1 MIKYYDTEE
10 AYKADTGKGAD
21 ESQVSLIKAGNIC
34 RYDGR
39 NVVVGLRSARTGSV
53 AYLDGSHS
61 LHFASPGTFK
71 ADGLPEGGEVIG
83 VVVIGVDHQDFRGEV
98 AVMSKTFATAK
109 MLERWFVRLSGY
121 TLDGT
126 DRTGTLSVWEASD
139 NWAAAHD
146 YAVGY
151 NADSAEAL
159 VSQLNAYFKAN
170 EPFAAQDWV
179 AEADGDGNVTLNYA
193 LTNYRQFLNA
203 AKDGFALAN
212 VTAPGWA
219 STEKMLRQNGQRNS
233 AGVIANWP
241 RVLAYFSADMT
252 NNTYNPAS
260 DVTTTKISY
269 PICLPAFLGTS
280 EYQSDH
286 CSYLRGVYGEG
297 EEGWLKFMESF
308 LPVRPSEYGIF
319 DGSRYGT
326 AKRNTYYLAGI
337 KYAGQDGVEKYA
349 SPAARLAANLGYDH
363 ELLKQ
368 GEWVLPDIDLV
379 LGVVGQL
386 KYPTT
391 DDRDADPVNSAL
403 KAIGATALR
412 NDSSVNSC
420 SRYNSSSMWFASGA
434 AGYMGSGIPINRFVV
449 TPLVLFGYRRRW
461 QGLGLIPG
469 ERGT

>member
-1 MIKYYDTEE
+1 MIKYYDTEA
-10 AYKADTGKGAD
+10 AYKADTGKGAA

-53 AYLDGSHS
+53 AYLDGSRA
-61 LHFASPGTFK
+61 LRFAAPGTFK

-98 AVMSKTFATAK
+98 AVMSKTFATAP
-109 MLERWFVRLSGY
+109 MLKRWFVRLSGY

-159 VSQLNAYFKAN
+159 ASQLNDYFKAN

-179 AEADGDGNVTLNYA
+179 AEADGDGNVTLHYA
-193 LTNYRQFLNA
+193 FTRYRQFSNT
-203 AKDGFALAN
+203 AKDGFALAT
-212 VTAPGWA
+212 VISFPGF
-219 STEKMLRQNGQRNS
+219 KKILKRNGQR
-233 AGVIANWP
+233 GDDYTIVNWP
-241 RVLAYFSADMT
+241 RALEYFRGDNA
-252 NNTYNPAS
+252 NETYNPEA
-260 DVTTTKISY
+260 DVTTTKISA
-269 PICLPAFLGTS
+269 PICLPGYLGTS

-297 EEGWLKFMESF
+297 EEGWLKFMEGF
-308 LPVRPSEYGIF
+308 LPAYMSG
-319 DGSRYGT
+319 DGD
-326 AKRNTYYLAGI
+326 AKRKTYYLAGI
-337 KYAGQDGVEKYA
+337 KYAGQDGAEKYA
-349 SPAARLAANLGYDH
+349 YPAAGLAANLGYDH

-368 GEWVLPDIDLV
+368 GEWVLPDIDL
-379 LGVVGQL
+379 LLSLVGQL

-391 DDRDADPVNSAL
+391 NDRDADPVNSAL
-403 KAIGATALR
+403 KAIGAPALG
-412 NDSSVNSC
+412 NNSNLWSV
-420 SRYNSSSMWFASGA
+420 AIQDI
-434 AGYMGSGIPINRFVV
+434 AGYRMNSNGCLNQYYLLILGVV
-449 TPLVLFGYRRRW
+449 VPLVLLDTAADGAA
-461 QGLGLIPG
+461 
-469 ERGT
+469 

>member
-1 MIKYYDTEE
+1 MIKYYDTEA
-10 AYKADTGKGAD
+10 AYKADTGKGAA

-53 AYLDGSHS
+53 AYLDGAHA
-61 LHFASPGTFK
+61 LRFAAPGTFK

-98 AVMSKTFATAK
+98 AVMSKTFADAP
-109 MLERWFVRLSGY
+109 MLVRWFVRLSGY

-126 DRTGTLSVWEASD
+126 DRTGTLSVFEASD

-159 VSQLNAYFKAN
+159 ASQLNAYFKAN

-179 AEADGDGNVTLNYA
+179 AEADGDGNVTLHYA
-193 LTNYRQFLNA
+193 YTSSPQTSNA
-203 AKDGFALAN
+203 AKDGFALATA
-212 VTAPGWA
+212 TAPGWVNSSEMLRRNGWRIGNGTIMNWTTVLAFFRGDNA
-219 STEKMLRQNGQRNS
+219 ST
-233 AGVIANWP
+233 
-241 RVLAYFSADMT
+241 
-252 NNTYNPAS
+252 TYNPAS
-260 DVTTTKISY
+260 DVTRTKLNF

-280 EYQSDH
+280 KYQSDH

-297 EEGWLKFMESF
+297 EEGWLKFMETF

-349 SPAARLAANLGYDH
+349 SPAANLAANLGYDH

-368 GEWVLPDIDLV
+368 GEWVMPDIDLV
-379 LGVVGQL
+379 FSIVGQL
-386 KYPTT
+386 KFPTT
-391 DDRDADPVNSAL
+391 NDRDADPVNSAL
-403 KAIGATALR
+403 KAIGAPALG
-412 NDSSVNSC
+412 NNSGVWSC
-420 SRYNSSSMWFASGA
+420 SRGLTTGAWISVGNTGITYCYSMD
-434 AGYMGSGIPINRFVV
+434 IRLVV
-449 TPLVLFGYRRRW
+449 APLVLMDV
-461 QGLGLIPG
+461 
-469 ERGT
+469 TAAAVA

>member
-1 MIKYYDTEE
+1 MIKYYDTEA
-10 AYKADTGKGAD
+10 AYKADTGKGAA

-39 NVVVGLRSARTGSV
+39 NVVVGLRSAMTGSV
-53 AYLDGSHS
+53 AYLDGSHA
-61 LHFASPGTFK
+61 LRFAAPGTFK

-98 AVMSKTFATAK
+98 AVMSKTFTTSP

-139 NWAAAHD
+139 NWAATHD

-151 NADSAEAL
+151 NADNAEAL
-159 VSQLNAYFKAN
+159 ASQLNAYFKAN

-179 AEADGDGNVTLNYA
+179 AEADGDGNVTLHYA
-193 LTNYRQFLNA
+193 YTYFRQVMNA
-203 AKDGFALAN
+203 AKDGFALA
-212 VTAPGWA
+212 VATAPGWVA
-219 STEKMLRQNGQRNS
+219 TAKMLRRNGFRSGEGTITNL
-233 AGVIANWP
+233 P
-241 RVLAYFSADMT
+241 RALAYFRGDNT
-252 NNTYNPAS
+252 NTNYNPAL
-260 DVTTTKISY
+260 DVTTKKISY
-269 PICLPAFLGTS
+269 PICLPGYLGTS
-280 EYQSDH
+280 KYQSDH

-297 EEGWLKFMESF
+297 EEGWLKFMKSF

-349 SPAARLAANLGYDH
+349 SPAANLAANLGYDH

-368 GEWVLPDIDLV
+368 DEWVLPDIDLIFS
-379 LGVVGQL
+379 LVGQL

-391 DDRDADPVNSAL
+391 NDRDADPVNSAL
-403 KAIGATALR
+403 KAIGAPALGGES
-412 NDSSVNSC
+412 NVWSC
-420 SRYNSSSMWFASGA
+420 SRFFQYFGWIADGNNGYANGLYFHTRNVA
-434 AGYMGSGIPINRFVV
+434 A
-449 TPLVLFGYRRRW
+449 PLVLLDVTAG
-461 QGLGLIPG
+461 GVA
-469 ERGT
+469 

>member
-1 MIKYYDTEE
+1 MIKYYDTEA
-10 AYKADTGKGAD
+10 AYKADTGKGAA
-21 ESQVSLIKAGNIC
+21 ESQVSLINAGNIC

-61 LHFASPGTFK
+61 LHFAAPGTFK

-98 AVMSKTFATAK
+98 AVMSKTFASAP
-109 MLERWFVRLSGY
+109 MLERWFGRLSGY

-139 NWAAAHD
+139 NWAAVHD
-146 YAVGY
+146 YTVSY
-151 NADSAEAL
+151 NADNAEAL
-159 VSQLNAYFKAN
+159 ASQLNTYFKAS
-170 EPFAAQDWV
+170 EPFTTQDWV
-179 AEADGDGNVTLNYA
+179 AEADGDGNVTLHYA
-193 LTNYRQFLNA
+193 YTHYKQASNT
-203 AKDGFALAN
+203 AKDGFALTNA
-212 VTAPGWA
+212 TAPEWA
-219 STEKMLRQNGQRNS
+219 DTPRMLRRNGKRS
-233 AGVIANWP
+233 GEGTITNWP
-241 RVLAYFSADMT
+241 RAMAYFRGDLASA
-252 NNTYNPAS
+252 TYNPAS

-269 PICLPAFLGTS
+269 PICLPGYLGTS
-280 EYQSDH
+280 KYQSDH

-319 DGSRYGT
+319 DASRYGA

-349 SPAARLAANLGYDH
+349 SPAASPAANLGYNH

-368 GEWVLPDIDLV
+368 GEWVLPDIDL
-379 LGVVGQL
+379 LFSLVGQL

-391 DDRDADPVNSAL
+391 NDRDADPVNSAL
-403 KAIGATALR
+403 KAIGAPALG
-412 NDSSVNSC
+412 NSSLVWSC
-420 SRYNSSSMWFASGA
+420 SRCYPSSGWIANGSNGYAYGNGLYGGGVA
-434 AGYMGSGIPINRFVV
+434 A
-449 TPLVLFGYRRRW
+449 PLVLLNAAG
-461 QGLGLIPG
+461 GAA
-469 ERGT
+469 

>member
-1 MIKYYDTEE
+1 MIKYYDTEA
-10 AYKADTGKGAD
+10 AYKADTGKGAT
-21 ESQVSLIKAGNIC
+21 ESQVSLIKAGNVC

-61 LHFASPGTFK
+61 LHFAAPGTFK

-98 AVMSKTFATAK
+98 AVMSKTFASAP

-126 DRTGTLSVWEASD
+126 DRTGTLSVYEASD

-151 NADSAEAL
+151 NADNAEAL
-159 VSQLNAYFKAN
+159 ASQLNAYFKAN
-170 EPFAAQDWV
+170 EPFTAQDWV
-179 AEADGDGNVTLNYA
+179 AEADGDGNITLHYA
-193 LTNYRQFLNA
+193 FTRNSQILNGG
-203 AKDGFALAN
+203 KDGFAFAQANATRLAH
-212 VTAPGWA
+212 TP
-219 STEKMLRQNGQRNS
+219 KMLRRNGIRAGEGTIMNWSRSLEYFRNDNAS
-233 AGVIANWP
+233 
-241 RVLAYFSADMT
+241 T
-252 NNTYNPAS
+252 TYNPTS
-260 DVTTTKISY
+260 DVTTAKISY

-280 EYQSDH
+280 KYQSDH

-297 EEGWLKFMESF
+297 EEGWLKFVRSF

-319 DGSRYGT
+319 DASRYGA

-368 GEWVLPDIDLV
+368 GEWVLPDIDL
-379 LGVVGQL
+379 LFGLVGQL
-386 KYPTT
+386 KYPTMN
-391 DDRDADPVNSAL
+391 DRDADPVNSAL
-403 KAIGATALR
+403 KAIGAQALK
-412 NDSSVNSC
+412 NNSVVMSY
-420 SRYNSSSMWFASGA
+420 SWYNSRSVWIAYINGCAYGSSLNSLNLVA
-434 AGYMGSGIPINRFVV
+434 
-449 TPLVLFGYRRRW
+449 PLVLLDTAADGVA
-461 QGLGLIPG
+461 
-469 ERGT
+469 

>member
-10 AYKADTGKGAD
+10 AYKADTGKGAA

-61 LHFASPGTFK
+61 LHFAAPGTFK

-98 AVMSKTFATAK
+98 AVMSKTFATSQ
-109 MLERWFVRLSGY
+109 MLGRWFVRLSGY

-151 NADSAEAL
+151 NADSAQAL
-159 VSQLNAYFKAN
+159 ASQLNAYFKAN

-179 AEADGDGNVTLNYA
+179 AEADGDGNVTLHHAY
-193 LTNYRQFLNA
+193 THHRQTSNE
-203 AKDGFALAN
+203 AKDGFAVAQA
-212 VTAPGWA
+212 TAPGWA
-219 STEKMLRQNGQRNS
+219 DTLRMLRMNGRRS
-233 AGVIANWP
+233 GDGAITNW
-241 RVLAYFSADMT
+241 RRALAYFRGDNAST
-252 NNTYNPAS
+252 TYNPAS
-260 DVTTTKISY
+260 DVTTKKISY
-269 PICLPAFLGTS
+269 PICLPGYLGTS
-280 EYQSDH
+280 KYQSDH

-297 EEGWLKFMESF
+297 EEGWLRFMESF
-308 LPVRPSEYGIF
+308 LPVRPSEYGVF

-326 AKRNTYYLAGI
+326 EKRNTYYLAGI

-349 SPAARLAANLGYDH
+349 SPAASLAANLGYDH

-368 GEWVLPDIDLV
+368 GEWVLPDIDRLFG
-379 LGVVGQL
+379 LVGQL
-386 KYPTT
+386 KYPTAN
-391 DDRDADPVNSAL
+391 DRDADPVNSAL
-403 KAIGATALR
+403 NAIGAPVLG
-412 NDSSVNSC
+412 NNSSVWSC
-420 SRYNSSSMWFASGA
+420 SRYSSGLGWIAGGNSGLANGNGLYSGYVA
-434 AGYMGSGIPINRFVV
+434 A
-449 TPLVLFGYRRRW
+449 PLVLLDTAAG
-461 QGLGLIPG
+461 GAA
-469 ERGT
+469 

>member
-1 MIKYYDTEE
+1 MIKYYDTEA

-53 AYLDGSHS
+53 AYLDGAHA
-61 LHFASPGTFK
+61 LRFAAPGTFK

-98 AVMSKTFATAK
+98 AVMNKTFTTSR

-159 VSQLNAYFKAN
+159 ASQLNAYFKAN

-179 AEADGDGNVTLNYA
+179 AEADGDGNVTLHYA
-193 LTNYRQFLNA
+193 FTNYRQPSNA
-203 AKDGFALAN
+203 AKDGFALATTISLPDN
-212 VTAPGWA
+212 RVRNL
-219 STEKMLRQNGQRNS
+219 KRNGNRNIDNTI
-233 AGVIANWP
+233 VNWP
-241 RVLAYFSADMT
+241 MAMEYFRGDNANT
-252 NNTYNPAS
+252 TYNPAA
-260 DVTTTKISY
+260 DVTTTKINA
-269 PICLPAFLGTS
+269 PICLPGYLGTS

-297 EEGWLKFMESF
+297 EEGWLKFMEGF
-308 LPVRPSEYGIF
+308 LPVCPSGGF
-319 DGSRYGT
+319 DGSRYGD
-326 AKRNTYYLAGI
+326 AKRNTYYLAGF

-349 SPAARLAANLGYDH
+349 SPAASPAANLGYDH

-368 GEWVLPDIDLV
+368 GEWVLPDIDL
-379 LGVVGQL
+379 LFSLVGQL

-391 DDRDADPVNSAL
+391 NDRDADPVNSAL
-403 KAIGATALR
+403 KAIGAPALR
-412 NDSSVNSC
+412 NDSTFWSVMIKDIAGYRTNHSGC
-420 SRYNSSSMWFASGA
+420 LNLYYLYILALAVHLVLLDTAADGA
-434 AGYMGSGIPINRFVV
+434 A
-449 TPLVLFGYRRRW
+449 
-461 QGLGLIPG
+461 
-469 ERGT
+469 

>member
-21 ESQVSLIKAGNIC
+21 ESQVSLINSGNIC

-61 LHFASPGTFK
+61 LHFAAPGTFK

-83 VVVIGVDHQDFRGEV
+83 VVVIGVDHDDFRGEV
-98 AVMSKTFATAK
+98 AVMSKTFASAP
-109 MLERWFVRLSGY
+109 MLERLFVRLSGY

-126 DRTGTLSVWEASD
+126 DRTGTLSVREASD

-146 YAVGY
+146 YTVSY

-159 VSQLNAYFKAN
+159 ASQLNTYFKAN
-170 EPFAAQDWV
+170 EPFTAQDWV
-179 AEADGDGNVTLNYA
+179 AEADGDGNVTLHYA
-193 LTNYRQFLNA
+193 YIYHRQTSNT
-203 AKDGFALAN
+203 AKDGFEVAQA
-212 VTAPGWA
+212 TAPGWA
-219 STEKMLRQNGQRNS
+219 DTTKMLHRNGKRRS
-233 AGVIANWP
+233 EGTITNWP
-241 RVLAYFSADMT
+241 RAMAYFRGDTSST
-252 NNTYNPAS
+252 IYNPES

-269 PICLPAFLGTS
+269 PICLPGYLGTS
-280 EYQSDH
+280 KYQSDH

-308 LPVRPSEYGIF
+308 LPVRPSEYGVF

-349 SPAARLAANLGYDH
+349 SPAARLAADLGYDH

-368 GEWVLPDIDLV
+368 GEWVLPDIDRV
-379 LGVVGQL
+379 FAIVGQL
-386 KYPTT
+386 KYSTMN
-391 DDRDADPVNSAL
+391 DRDADPVNSAL
-403 KAIGATALR
+403 KAIGVSALG
-412 NDSSVNSC
+412 NSSDVLSC
-420 SRYNSSSMWFASGA
+420 SRCLPSSGWIANGSYGYASGTSLNGRNVA
-434 AGYMGSGIPINRFVV
+434 A
-449 TPLVLFGYRRRW
+449 PLVLLNAAG
-461 QGLGLIPG
+461 GAA
-469 ERGT
+469 

>member
-1 MIKYYDTEE
+1 MIKYYDTEA
-10 AYKADTGKGAD
+10 AYKADTGKGAA

-39 NVVVGLRSARTGSV
+39 NVVVGLRSAMTGSV

-61 LHFASPGTFK
+61 LHFAAPGTFK

-98 AVMSKTFATAK
+98 AVMNKTFTAAP
-109 MLERWFVRLSGY
+109 MLNRWFVRLSGY

-126 DRTGTLSVWEASD
+126 DRTGTLSVREASD

-159 VSQLNAYFKAN
+159 ASQLNAYFKAN

-179 AEADGDGNVTLNYA
+179 AEADGDGNVTLHYA
-193 LTNYRQFLNA
+193 YTHYHQFSNA
-203 AKDGFALAN
+203 AKDGFALAQA
-212 VTAPGWA
+212 TAHGWA
-219 STEKMLRQNGQRNS
+219 DTMKMLRRNGRRS
-233 AGVIANWP
+233 GEGTIANWP
-241 RVLAYFSADMT
+241 RALEFFRNDNSNT
-252 NNTYNPAS
+252 TYNPAS
-260 DVTTTKISY
+260 DIKTIKISC
-269 PICLPAFLGTS
+269 PICLPGYLGTS
-280 EYQSDH
+280 KYQSDH

-297 EEGWLKFMESF
+297 EEGWLKLMESF

-319 DGSRYGT
+319 DGSRYGA

-349 SPAARLAANLGYDH
+349 SPTARLAANLGYDH

-368 GEWVLPDIDLV
+368 GEWVLPDIDL
-379 LGVVGQL
+379 LFSIVGQL

-391 DDRDADPVNSAL
+391 NDPDADPVNSAL
-403 KAIGATALR
+403 KAIGAQALS
-412 NDSSVNSC
+412 NSFSVWSC
-420 SRYNSSSMWFASGA
+420 SKNGSNYGWIAGGGS
-434 AGYMGSGIPINRFVV
+434 GYMGGGNMTGRFIAA
-449 TPLVLFGYRRRW
+449 PLVLLDTAAG
-461 QGLGLIPG
+461 GAA
-469 ERGT
+469 

>member
-1 MIKYYDTEE
+1 MIKYYDTEA
-10 AYKADTGKGAD
+10 AYKADTGKGAA

-53 AYLDGSHS
+53 AYLDGSRA
-61 LHFASPGTFK
+61 LRFAAPGTFK

-98 AVMSKTFATAK
+98 AVMSKTFSLAP
-109 MLERWFVRLSGY
+109 MLVRWFVRLSGY

-126 DRTGTLSVWEASD
+126 DRTGTLSVFEASD

-159 VSQLNAYFKAN
+159 ASQLNAYFKAN

-179 AEADGDGNVTLNYA
+179 AEADGDGSVTLNFAY
-193 LTNYRQFLNA
+193 THFRQNYNA
-203 AKDGFALAN
+203 AKDGFALTQA
-212 VTAPGWA
+212 TAAGWA
-219 STEKMLRQNGQRNS
+219 ATTKMLRRNGRRND
-233 AGVIANWP
+233 AGTITNLPKALAFFRGDNAN
-241 RVLAYFSADMT
+241 RL
-252 NNTYNPAS
+252 YNPAA
-260 DVTTTKISY
+260 DVTTTKIPY

-297 EEGWLKFMESF
+297 EEGWLKFMKSF

-319 DGSRYGT
+319 DGSIYGS
-326 AKRNTYYLAGI
+326 AKRNTYYLASL
-337 KYAGQDGVEKYA
+337 KYVGQDGVEKYA
-349 SPAARLAANLGYDH
+349 SPAANKAANLGYDH

-368 GEWVLPDIDLV
+368 GEWVLPDINLV
-379 LGVVGQL
+379 FGLVGQL

-391 DDRDADPVNSAL
+391 NDPVNSAL
-403 KAIGATALR
+403 KAMGAPALSEE
-412 NDSSVNSC
+412 NIWSC
-420 SRYNSSSMWFASGA
+420 SRYDPYNLWFAHGNYGQMVKDYA
-434 AGYMGSGIPINRFVV
+434 LYNGILAV
-449 TPLVLFGYRRRW
+449 PLVL
-461 QGLGLIPG
+461 LD
-469 ERGT
+469 TAADTA

>member
-39 NVVVGLRSARTGSV
+39 NVVVGLRSAMTGSV

-61 LHFASPGTFK
+61 LHFAAPGTFK

-83 VVVIGVDHQDFRGEV
+83 VVVIGVDHPDFRGEV
-98 AVMSKTFATAK
+98 AVMSKTFATANI
-109 MLERWFVRLSGY
+109 LERWFVRLSGY

-126 DRTGTLSVWEASD
+126 DRTGTLSVFEASD

-159 VSQLNAYFKAN
+159 ASQLNAYFKAN

-179 AEADGDGNVTLNYA
+179 AEADGDGNVTLHYA
-193 LTNYRQFLNA
+193 FTNVRQVSNV
-203 AKDGFALAN
+203 AKDGFALAP
-212 VTAPGWA
+212 VIAFQDD
-219 STEKMLRQNGQRNS
+219 KHIQKRNGQRSTENM
-233 AGVIANWP
+233 IANWP
-241 RVLAYFSADMT
+241 RALEYFRGDNA
-252 NNTYNPAS
+252 NNTYNPAA
-260 DVTTTKISY
+260 DVTTTKISA
-269 PICLPAFLGTS
+269 PICLPGYLGTS

-297 EEGWLKFMESF
+297 EEGWLKFMEGF
-308 LPVRPSEYGIF
+308 LPAYMSEN
-319 DGSRYGT
+319 DD
-326 AKRNTYYLAGI
+326 AKRKTYYLAGI
-337 KYAGQDGVEKYA
+337 KYAGQDGAEKYA
-349 SPAARLAANLGYDH
+349 SPVASLVANLGYDH

-368 GEWVLPDIDLV
+368 GEWVLPDIDL
-379 LGVVGQL
+379 LLSLVGQL

-391 DDRDADPVNSAL
+391 NDRDADPVNSAL
-403 KAIGATALR
+403 KAIGAPALG
-412 NDSSVNSC
+412 NNSNLWSVAIK
-420 SRYNSSSMWFASGA
+420 YI
-434 AGYMGSGIPINRFVV
+434 AGYRMNSNGCLNLYYLFIKGLAV
-449 TPLVLFGYRRRW
+449 PLVLLDTAADGAA
-461 QGLGLIPG
+461 
-469 ERGT
+469 

>member
-1 MIKYYDTEE
+1 MIKYYDTEA

-61 LHFASPGTFK
+61 LHFAAPGTFK

-98 AVMSKTFATAK
+98 AVMSKTFTTVK

-126 DRTGTLSVWEASD
+126 NRTGTLSVREAYD

-146 YAVGY
+146 YTVSY
-151 NADSAEAL
+151 NADNAEAL
-159 VSQLNAYFKAN
+159 ASQLNTYFKAN

-179 AEADGDGNVTLNYA
+179 AEADGDGNVTLHYA
-193 LTNYRQFLNA
+193 YTHFSQSSNA

-212 VTAPGWA
+212 ATAPEWA
-219 STEKMLRQNGQRNS
+219 HTAQMFRRNGTRS
-233 AGVIANWP
+233 GAGTITNWP
-241 RVLAYFSADMT
+241 RALAYFRDDNSNA
-252 NNTYNPAS
+252 TYNPAS
-260 DVTTTKISY
+260 DVTKAKISY
-269 PICLPAFLGTS
+269 PICLPGYLGTS

-326 AKRNTYYLAGI
+326 EKLNTYYLAGI
-337 KYAGQDGVEKYA
+337 KYAGQDGAEKYA
-349 SPAARLAANLGYDH
+349 SPAARLAANLGYNH

-368 GEWVLPDIDLV
+368 GEWVLPDTDL
-379 LGVVGQL
+379 LFSLVGQL

-391 DDRDADPVNSAL
+391 NDRDADPVNSAL
-403 KAIGATALR
+403 KAIGAPALG
-412 NDSSVNSC
+412 NNVGVWGC
-420 SRYNSSSMWFASGA
+420 SRYGPGYGWFAYGGDGYASGGNLFGGNVA
-434 AGYMGSGIPINRFVV
+434 A
-449 TPLVLFGYRRRW
+449 PLVLLNAAG
-461 QGLGLIPG
+461 GAA
-469 ERGT
+469 

>member
-21 ESQVSLIKAGNIC
+21 ESQVSLINAGNIC

-53 AYLDGSHS
+53 AYLDGSRA
-61 LHFASPGTFK
+61 LHFAAPGTFRTE
-71 ADGLPEGGEVIG
+71 GLPEGGEVIG
-83 VVVIGVDHQDFRGEV
+83 VVAIGVDHQDFRGEV
-98 AVMSKTFATAK
+98 AVMSKTFASAQ

-126 DRTGTLSVWEASD
+126 DRTGTLSVREASD
-139 NWAAAHD
+139 NWAATHD

-159 VSQLNAYFKAN
+159 ASQLNTYFKAN
-170 EPFAAQDWV
+170 EPFTAQDWV
-179 AEADGDGNVTLNYA
+179 AEADGDGNVTLHYSY
-193 LTNYRQFLNA
+193 TNKKQASNT

-212 VTAPGWA
+212 ATAPEWA
-219 STEKMLRQNGQRNS
+219 DTMQMLRRNGKS
-233 AGVIANWP
+233 TGEGTITNWP
-241 RVLAYFSADMT
+241 RALEFFRVD
-252 NNTYNPAS
+252 NTSTAYNPAS

-269 PICLPAFLGTS
+269 PICLPGYLGTS
-280 EYQSDH
+280 KYQSDH

-319 DGSRYGT
+319 DASRYGA

-337 KYAGQDGVEKYA
+337 KYTGQDGVEKYA
-349 SPAARLAANLGYDH
+349 SPAARLAANLWYDH

-368 GEWVLPDIDLV
+368 GEWVLPDIDRV
-379 LGVVGQL
+379 FAIVGQL

-391 DDRDADPVNSAL
+391 NDRDADPVNAALEAIGVSAL
-403 KAIGATALR
+403 G
-412 NDSSVNSC
+412 NSSSVWSC
-420 SRYNSSSMWFASGA
+420 SRFTQGNVWITYGSNGYTGGNYLNNMYVA
-434 AGYMGSGIPINRFVV
+434 A
-449 TPLVLFGYRRRW
+449 PLVLLNVAG
-461 QGLGLIPG
+461 GAA
-469 ERGT
+469 

>member
-10 AYKADTGKGAD
+10 AYKADTGKGAA

-61 LHFASPGTFK
+61 LHFAAPGTFK

-98 AVMSKTFATAK
+98 AVMSKTFASAP

-151 NADSAEAL
+151 NADNAEAL
-159 VSQLNAYFKAN
+159 ASQLNAYFKAN
-170 EPFAAQDWV
+170 EPFTAQDWV
-179 AEADGDGNVTLNYA
+179 AEADGDGNVTLHYSY
-193 LTNYRQFLNA
+193 THYRQASNT

-212 VTAPGWA
+212 ATAPGWA
-219 STEKMLRQNGQRNS
+219 DTTKMLRRNGRRS
-233 AGVIANWP
+233 GEGTITNWP
-241 RVLAYFSADMT
+241 RALEYFRNDIASM
-252 NNTYNPAS
+252 TYNPAS
-260 DVTTTKISY
+260 DVTTAKISY

-280 EYQSDH
+280 KYQSDH

-297 EEGWLKFMESF
+297 KEGWLKFMESI
-308 LPVRPSEYGIF
+308 LSVRPSEYGIF

-326 AKRNTYYLAGI
+326 AKRLTYYLAGI
-337 KYAGQDGVEKYA
+337 KFAGQDGVEKYA

-368 GEWVLPDIDLV
+368 GKWVLPDIDLV
-379 LGVVGQL
+379 FGLVGQL

-391 DDRDADPVNSAL
+391 NDRDADPVNSAL
-403 KAIGATALR
+403 KAIGAQALK
-412 NDSSVNSC
+412 NNSTVISC
-420 SRYNSSSMWFASGA
+420 SRYNMKSAWIAYSNGCAYGSSLNSLNLVASLVLLDTAADGA
-434 AGYMGSGIPINRFVV
+434 A
-449 TPLVLFGYRRRW
+449 
-461 QGLGLIPG
+461 
-469 ERGT
+469 

>member
-10 AYKADTGKGAD
+10 AYKADTGKGTD

-34 RYDGR
+34 SYDGR
-39 NVVVGLRSARTGSV
+39 NVVVGLMSARTGSV

-61 LHFASPGTFK
+61 LHFAAPGTFK

-83 VVVIGVDHQDFRGEV
+83 VVAIGVDHQDFRGEV
-98 AVMSKTFATAK
+98 AVMSKTFAAAPI
-109 MLERWFVRLSGY
+109 LERWSVRLSGY

-159 VSQLNAYFKAN
+159 ASQLNAYFKAN
-170 EPFAAQDWV
+170 EPFTAQDWV
-179 AEADGDGNVTLNYA
+179 AEADRDGNVTLHYSY
-193 LTNYRQFLNA
+193 TSYRQASNT

-212 VTAPGWA
+212 ATAPEWA
-219 STEKMLRQNGQRNS
+219 NSGNVLRRNGARS
-233 AGVIANWP
+233 GSGPITNWP
-241 RVLAYFSADMT
+241 RTLAYFRDDNSSK
-252 NNTYNPAS
+252 TYNPAS

-269 PICLPAFLGTS
+269 PICLPGYLGTS
-280 EYQSDH
+280 KYQSDH

-297 EEGWLKFMESF
+297 EEGWLKFMENF

-319 DGSRYGT
+319 DASRYGA

-349 SPAARLAANLGYDH
+349 SPAARLAANLGYNH

-368 GEWVLPDIDLV
+368 GEWVLPDIDL
-379 LGVVGQL
+379 LFSLVGQL

-391 DDRDADPVNSAL
+391 NGRDADPVNSAL
-403 KAIGATALR
+403 KAIGAPELG
-412 NDSSVNSC
+412 NNSYVWSC
-420 SRYNSSSMWFASGA
+420 SRYNPFIWWIANGGNGCASGGSMNNRYVA
-434 AGYMGSGIPINRFVV
+434 A
-449 TPLVLFGYRRRW
+449 PLVLLNAAG
-461 QGLGLIPG
+461 GAA
-469 ERGT
+469 

>member
-1 MIKYYDTEE
+1 MIKYYDTEA
-10 AYKADTGKGAD
+10 AYKADTGKGAA
-21 ESQVSLIKAGNIC
+21 ESQVSLIKAGNVC

-53 AYLDGSHS
+53 AYLDGSRA
-61 LHFASPGTFK
+61 LRFAAPGTFK

-98 AVMSKTFATAK
+98 AVMNKTFASAP

-159 VSQLNAYFKAN
+159 ASQLNAYFKAN
-170 EPFAAQDWV
+170 EPFTAQDWV
-179 AEADGDGNVTLNYA
+179 AEADGDGNVTLHYSY
-193 LTNYRQFLNA
+193 THYRQTSNA
-203 AKDGFALAN
+203 AKDGLALATA
-212 VTAPGWA
+212 TAPGWA
-219 STEKMLRQNGQRNS
+219 DTVKMLRRNGRRSGEGTITNLPM
-233 AGVIANWP
+233 A
-241 RVLAYFSADMT
+241 LAYFRGDKAGK
-252 NNTYNPAS
+252 TYNPAS
-260 DVTTTKISY
+260 DVTTMKISY
-269 PICLPAFLGTS
+269 PICLPGYLGTS

-319 DGSRYGT
+319 DASRYGA

-363 ELLKQ
+363 ELLRQ
-368 GEWVLPDIDLV
+368 GEWVLPDLDLMFG
-379 LGVVGQL
+379 LVGQL

-391 DDRDADPVNSAL
+391 NDRDADPVNSAL
-403 KAIGATALR
+403 KAIGAPALG
-412 NDSSVNSC
+412 NSSNVWSF
-420 SRYNSSSMWFASGA
+420 SRYYLNRGWIAT
-434 AGYMGSGIPINRFVV
+434 GSGCATGTNLNSRNVAA
-449 TPLVLFGYRRRW
+449 PLVLLNAAADGVA
-461 QGLGLIPG
+461 
-469 ERGT
+469 

>member
-1 MIKYYDTEE
+1 MIKYYDTEA

-53 AYLDGSHS
+53 AYLDGAHA
-61 LHFASPGTFK
+61 LRFAAPGTFK

-98 AVMSKTFATAK
+98 AVMSKTFISAK

-126 DRTGTLSVWEASD
+126 DRTGTLSVYEASD

-159 VSQLNAYFKAN
+159 ASQLNAYFKAN
-170 EPFAAQDWV
+170 EPFTAQDWV
-179 AEADGDGNVTLNYA
+179 AEANEDGSVTLHFAYNHF
-193 LTNYRQFLNA
+193 RQNFNA
-203 AKDGFALAN
+203 AKDGFALTQAT
-212 VTAPGWA
+212 VPGWDD
-219 STEKMLRQNGQRNS
+219 TTKMLRRSGKRSGDGAITNWQR
-233 AGVIANWP
+233 A
-241 RVLAYFSADMT
+241 LAYFRGDIASK
-252 NNTYNPAS
+252 TYNPAS
-260 DVTTTKISY
+260 NVTTTNISY
-269 PICLPAFLGTS
+269 PICLPGYLGTS
-280 EYQSDH
+280 KYQSDH

-319 DGSRYGT
+319 DGSRYGA

-349 SPAARLAANLGYDH
+349 SPAAGMAANLGYDH

-368 GEWVLPDIDLV
+368 GEWVLPDIDL
-379 LGVVGQL
+379 GFSVVGQL

-403 KAIGATALR
+403 KAIGATAL
-412 NDSSVNSC
+412 NNNFSVWSC
-420 SRYNSSSMWFASGA
+420 SRYDPIGCWIANNYGFASGNSMSSRNVTASLVLLDTA
-434 AGYMGSGIPINRFVV
+434 AGGAA
-449 TPLVLFGYRRRW
+449 
-461 QGLGLIPG
+461 
-469 ERGT
+469 

>member
-1 MIKYYDTEE
+1 MIKSYDTEA
-10 AYKADTGKGAD
+10 AYKADTGKGAA

-61 LHFASPGTFK
+61 LHFAAPGTFK

-98 AVMSKTFATAK
+98 AVMSKTFALAQ
-109 MLERWFVRLSGY
+109 MLDRLFVRLSGY

-146 YAVGY
+146 YTVGY
-151 NADSAEAL
+151 NADNAEAL
-159 VSQLNAYFKAN
+159 ASQLNAYFKAN
-170 EPFAAQDWV
+170 EPFTAQDWV
-179 AEADGDGNVTLNYA
+179 AEADRDGNVTLHCSY
-193 LTNYRQFLNA
+193 THYRQASNT

-212 VTAPGWA
+212 AIAPEWADTAR
-219 STEKMLRQNGQRNS
+219 MLRRNGRRS
-233 AGVIANWP
+233 GEGTITNWP
-241 RVLAYFSADMT
+241 RVLAFFRGDNA
-252 NNTYNPAS
+252 NTAYNPAS
-260 DVTTTKISY
+260 DVTTMKIPY
-269 PICLPAFLGTS
+269 PICLPGYLGTS

-319 DGSRYGT
+319 DASRYGA

-337 KYAGQDGVEKYA
+337 EYAGQDGAEKYA
-349 SPAARLAANLGYDH
+349 SPAARLAANLGYNH

-368 GEWVLPDIDLV
+368 GEWVLPDIDL
-379 LGVVGQL
+379 LFSLVGQL

-391 DDRDADPVNSAL
+391 NDRDADPVNSAL
-403 KAIGATALR
+403 KAIGAPALE
-412 NDSSVNSC
+412 NNSSVWSC
-420 SRYNSSSMWFASGA
+420 SRCYLGGGWVANGYYGCAYGNNLSNRNVA
-434 AGYMGSGIPINRFVV
+434 A
-449 TPLVLFGYRRRW
+449 PLVLLNAAAG
-461 QGLGLIPG
+461 GAA
-469 ERGT
+469 